1 MKRMLFVAI
10 VVASTVTV
18 GAAPAL
24 ASRATGNH
32 ASYTWVIGAVPAGSS
47 DTAGA
52 ADGSTLTLSGS
63 GQLKAGPG
71 HFANGGGTYTLT
83 RGGQTTSGSFTVTGI
98 GGFVSYGSGA
108 AQGLPANF
116 FGGQAKLSVSLDN
129 GSSGLLTITCQLGAP
144 PAGHTEGIT
153 VILGPG
159 GAFTKK
165 VSGNTVFIHS

>member
-1 MKRMLFVAI
+1 VKRTFFAAV
-10 VVASTVTV
+10 VVASTLTV

-24 ASRATGNH
+24 ASRATDNH
-32 ASYTWVIGAVPAGSS
+32 ASYTWVIGAVPPGSS
-47 DTAGA
+47 DTAMA
-52 ADGSTLTLSGS
+52 ADGSTITMSGS
-63 GQLKAGPG
+63 GQMKAGPG

-116 FGGQAKLSVSLDN
+116 FGGQVKLRVSLDN
-129 GSSGLLTITCQLGAP
+129 GSSGLLTVTCELGSP